1 MALTA
6 TDKLIAGY
14 LAFVTLVLLWRGP
27 LADGTPWLL
36 AAHVLFGLALLGIQR
51 QPPNGRLGRAVHALY
66 PLLLLSAFY
75 AEIGVLNDRVGLAA
89 ILGHDALLQR
99 WEAGVFGTQVS
110 YEWIRQAP
118 SVFWSGVLHAAYASY
133 YPMILLPAPL
143 LALRND
149 WDGARRVV
157 FTMLLAYV
165 ACYVVFLLYPVAG
178 PNYAF
183 PHPTGA
189 VREVWSARLVYA
201 VLSTGSSVGA
211 AFPSSHVAATVAA
224 VVAVWRAWRPLGAVL
239 VIPAILLTIGVVYCQ
254 MHYGLDSL
262 AGVAVGGAAAALA
275 PRLWTAWS
283 GTRPASDRSGQAAGL
298 SRSGAVR

>member
-14 LAFVTLVLLWRGP
+14 LGFVTVVLLARGP

-36 AAHVLFGLALLGIQR
+36 AAHLLFGLALLAIR
-51 QPPNGRLGRAVHALY
+51 RLSPGGRAGRVVHAFY
-66 PLLLLSAFY
+66 PLLLLSALY
-75 AEIGVLNDRVGLAA
+75 GEIGVLNTRVGLAA

-99 WEAGVFGTQVS
+99 WEAAVFGTQVS

-143 LALRND
+143 LAARGD

-165 ACYVVFLLYPVAG
+165 ACYLVFLLYPVAG

-201 VLSTGSSVGA
+201 VLSRGSSVGA

-239 VIPAILLTIGVVYCQ
+239 VIPGILLTVGVVYCQ
-254 MHYGLDSL
+254 MHYGLDAL
-262 AGVAVGGAAAALA
+262 AGAAVGGAAAMLA

-283 GTRPASDRSGQAAGL
+283 GMRATTALA
-298 SRSGAVR
+298 

>member
-14 LAFVTLVLLWRGP
+14 LGFVTLVLLWRGP

-36 AAHVLFGLALLGIQR
+36 AAHLLFGLALLGFRR
-51 QPPNGRLGRAVHALY
+51 QSRSGRLGRAVHVLY
-66 PLLLLSAFY
+66 PLVLLSAFY

-89 ILGHDALLQR
+89 ILRHDAVLQR
-99 WEAGVFGTQVS
+99 WEAAVFGAQVS

-143 LALRND
+143 LAARGD

-201 VLSTGSSVGA
+201 VLSGGSSVGA

-224 VVAVWRAWRPLGAVL
+224 VAAVWRAWRRLGAAL
-239 VIPAILLTIGVVYCQ
+239 ILPAILLTVGVVYCQ
-254 MHYGLDSL
+254 MHYGLDAL
-262 AGVAVGGAAAALA
+262 AGAAVGGAAGVFA

-283 GTRPASDRSGQAAGL
+283 GARVAA
-298 SRSGAVR
+298 VIP